1 MINATQHCIE
11 RALQTKNIKA
21 EYVDRLLLSMLFS
34 ASKDPDH
41 ARAIRSATAAFTG
54 APRSASIY
62 LPLAL
67 TNSTSRARER
77 LRATEYAHGRVSD
90 GTRDS
95 GGVRVRA

>member
-54 APRSASIY
+54 ALRSASIY
-62 LPLAL
+62 LLAL
-67 TNSTSRARER
+67 TNRTSRARER

-90 GTRDS
+90 STRDS
-95 GGVRVRA
+95 SGVRVRA